1 MSSEDVEM
9 SDVNQP
15 PHNNINDNSNAPDR
29 SVSESFPPPS
39 PPPLLHVNGT
49 ISAPKEVISLSS
61 RDNSVEPVTDGPDSR
76 TLVSDGDKPP
86 PSKRIKTSQS
96 APVSAAGTGSKPK
109 STKTSKPRSPSP
121 TPPPPRPPQIQT
133 IRLEVTL
140 GGPEHYDVNI
150 GSLAKASGQR
160 PSSPPPQK
168 QTQDTTDSED
178 EGTDRPKVKKKKKHI
193 ASEYYDVT
201 DPFIDDSELNIDNRT
216 HFAQTKQQGFY
227 VSSGEVALMR
237 DSRSPKKPKSKKPP
251 VSEAG
256 PSKQDDGTKDR
267 PISLLGDLRGEKRPK
282 HYTVIDEGGRKRKV
296 IDIPEFHPDLQPS
309 LEGLKDFIA
318 KEDWSVRGKF
328 PPGLKPILADVALK
342 AIHLGEYDDDF
353 FNLMPSLFPYNRF
366 TMMKLIKRMVF
377 QDHYNLLTARQDEL
391 LEQLAQLTKEGFPKA
406 QEEWEKSV
414 AAWHRRHEKTKTA
427 EPETGGASTPSVTDT
442 APQDDGGAA
451 SGTDGNEPENAP
463 GTGKETTRDA
473 HPPAKKYR
481 LTEQMRSI
489 IWQLV
494 MLSNECCRLDNE
506 KSELEATGHQVS
518 EQGLRKTLYQRIVAA
533 FPSGWLN
540 SGQISREGSS
550 FTMVTVFHVNLACSV
565 SAMKKKFERDN
576 PVAETDPDA

>member
-9 SDVNQP
+9 SDVNPLQ
-15 PHNNINDNSNAPDR
+15 HINDDSNGPDR
-29 SVSESFPPPS
+29 SVSEFLQPPP
-39 PPPLLHVNGT
+39 PALHVNGT
-49 ISAPKEVISLSS
+49 ISVPREVISLSS
-61 RDNSVEPVTDGPDSR
+61 RDNSVEPVTGDPDSR
-76 TLVSDGDKPP
+76 TLVTDGDKPP

-109 STKTSKPRSPSP
+109 STKASKPRSPSP
-121 TPPPPRPPQIQT
+121 TPPPPRPPQLQT
-133 IRLEVTL
+133 IRLDVKL

-168 QTQDTTDSED
+168 HTHDTTDSED
-178 EGTDRPKVKKKKKHI
+178 EGTDRPKIKKKKKHF

-256 PSKQDDGTKDR
+256 PSKQEDGIKDR
-267 PISLLGDLRGEKRPK
+267 PLSVLGEPRGEKRPK

-296 IDIPEFHPDLQPS
+296 IDIPEFHPDLQAS
-309 LEGLKDFIA
+309 LEGLKDFIT

-353 FNLMPSLFPYNRF
+353 FNLMPTLFPYNRF

-377 QDHYNLLTARQDEL
+377 QDHYNLLTTRQDEL
-391 LEQLAQLTKEGFPKA
+391 LEQLARLTKEGFPKA

-506 KSELEATGHQVS
+506 KNELEATGHQVS
-518 EQGLRKTLYQRIVAA
+518 EQGLRKALYQRIVAA
-533 FPSGWLN
+533 FPGGWLN
-540 SGQISREGSS
+540 SGQISRE
-550 FTMVTVFHVNLACSV
+550 V

-576 PVAETDPDA
+576 PVAEPDPDA

>member
-9 SDVNQP
+9 SDVNPLQ
-15 PHNNINDNSNAPDR
+15 HINDDSNGPDR
-29 SVSESFPPPS
+29 SVSEFLQPPP
-39 PPPLLHVNGT
+39 PALHVNGT
-49 ISAPKEVISLSS
+49 ISVPREVISLSS
-61 RDNSVEPVTDGPDSR
+61 RDNSVEPVAGDPDSR
-76 TLVSDGDKPP
+76 TLVTDGDKPP

-109 STKTSKPRSPSP
+109 STKASKPRSPSP
-121 TPPPPRPPQIQT
+121 TPPPPRPPQLQT
-133 IRLEVTL
+133 IRLDVKL

-168 QTQDTTDSED
+168 HTHDTTDSED
-178 EGTDRPKVKKKKKHI
+178 EGTDRPKVKKKKKHF

-256 PSKQDDGTKDR
+256 PSKQDDGIKDR
-267 PISLLGDLRGEKRPK
+267 PLSVLGEPRGEKRPK

-296 IDIPEFHPDLQPS
+296 IDIPEFHPDLQAS
-309 LEGLKDFIA
+309 LEGLKDFIT

-353 FNLMPSLFPYNRF
+353 FNLMPTLFPYNRF

-377 QDHYNLLTARQDEL
+377 QDHYNLLTTRQDEL
-391 LEQLAQLTKEGFPKA
+391 LEQLARLTKEGFPKA

-506 KSELEATGHQVS
+506 KNELEATGHQVS
-518 EQGLRKTLYQRIVAA
+518 EQGLRKALYQRIVAA
-533 FPSGWLN
+533 FPGGWLN
-540 SGQISREGSS
+540 SGQISRE
-550 FTMVTVFHVNLACSV
+550 V

-576 PVAETDPDA
+576 PVAEPDPDA

>member
-9 SDVNQP
+9 SDVNPLQ
-15 PHNNINDNSNAPDR
+15 HINDDSNGPDR
-29 SVSESFPPPS
+29 SVSEFLQPPP
-39 PPPLLHVNGT
+39 PALHVNGT
-49 ISAPKEVISLSS
+49 VSVPREVISLSS
-61 RDNSVEPVTDGPDSR
+61 RDNSVEPVTGDPDSR
-76 TLVSDGDKPP
+76 TLVTDGDKPP

-121 TPPPPRPPQIQT
+121 TPPPPRPPQLQT
-133 IRLEVTL
+133 IRLDVKL

-168 QTQDTTDSED
+168 HTHDTTDSED
-178 EGTDRPKVKKKKKHI
+178 EGPDRPKVKKKKKHF

-256 PSKQDDGTKDR
+256 PSKQEDGIKDR
-267 PISLLGDLRGEKRPK
+267 PLSVLGAPRGEKRPK

-296 IDIPEFHPDLQPS
+296 IDIPEFHPDLQAS
-309 LEGLKDFIA
+309 LEGLKDFIT

-353 FNLMPSLFPYNRF
+353 FNLMPTLFPYNRF

-377 QDHYNLLTARQDEL
+377 QDHYNLLTTRQDEL
-391 LEQLAQLTKEGFPKA
+391 LEQLARLTKEGFPKA

-489 IWQLV
+489 IWHLV

-506 KSELEATGHQVS
+506 KNELEATGHQVS
-518 EQGLRKTLYQRIVAA
+518 EQGLRKALYQRIVAA
-533 FPSGWLN
+533 FPGGWLN
-540 SGQISREGSS
+540 SGQISRE
-550 FTMVTVFHVNLACSV
+550 V

-576 PVAETDPDA
+576 PVAEPDPDA

>member
-1 MSSEDVEM
+1 MPEDVEM
-9 SDVNQP
+9 SDVNQSPRSKSASEFLEP
-15 PHNNINDNSNAPDR
+15 PPPALHNNGPIA
-29 SVSESFPPPS
+29 
-39 PPPLLHVNGT
+39 
-49 ISAPKEVISLSS
+49 APKDVISLSS
-61 RDNSVEPVTDGPDSR
+61 RDNSVEPVTDGGPDPR
-76 TLVSDGDKPP
+76 RVVSDPDKPP
-86 PSKRIKTSQS
+86 PSKRIKTSSQS
-96 APVSAAGTGSKPK
+96 APVSAAGTGSTKPK
-109 STKTSKPRSPSP
+109 STKTSKPRSRSP
-121 TPPPPRPPQIQT
+121 TPPPPRQPLLQT
-133 IRLEVTL
+133 IRLEVNL

-150 GSLAKASGQR
+150 GNLAKASGQR
-160 PSSPPPQK
+160 PSSPPPQT
-168 QTQDTTDSED
+168 QAQAQDTSDSED
-178 EGTDRPKVKKKKKHI
+178 EGADRPKAKKKKKHI

-256 PSKQDDGTKDR
+256 PSKHEDGTKDR
-267 PISLLGDLRGEKRPK
+267 PISVLGDTKVEKRPK
-282 HYTVIDEGGRKRKV
+282 SYTVIDDGGRKRKV
-296 IDIPEFHPDLQPS
+296 IDIPEFHPELQAS

-353 FNLMPSLFPYNRF
+353 FNLMPNLFPYNRF

-377 QDHYNLLTARQDEL
+377 PDHYSLLTARQDEL

-414 AAWHRRHEKTKTA
+414 AAWYRRHEKTKTA
-427 EPETGGASTPSVTDT
+427 EPEAGGASTPSVTDT
-442 APQDDGGAA
+442 APHEDGGAA
-451 SGTDGNEPENAP
+451 SGTEGNELENAP
-463 GTGKETTRDA
+463 GTGKESTRDA

-506 KSELEATGHQVS
+506 KSELEASGHQVS
-518 EQGLRKTLYQRIVAA
+518 EQGLRKVLYQRIVAA

-540 SGQISREGSS
+540 SGQISRE
-550 FTMVTVFHVNLACSV
+550 V

-576 PVAETDPDA
+576 PMAAETDPDA

>member
-1 MSSEDVEM
+1 MASEDVEM

-15 PHNNINDNSNAPDR
+15 PHNTDDNIPNR
-29 SVSESFPPPS
+29 SASEFLQPPP
-39 PPPLLHVNGT
+39 PTHANGS
-49 ISAPKEVISLSS
+49 ISAPQDLISLSS
-61 RDNSVEPVTDGPDSR
+61 RDNSVETDGP
-76 TLVSDGDKPP
+76 TLVSDADKPP

-96 APVSAAGTGSKPK
+96 AP
-109 STKTSKPRSPSP
+109 STKTSKPRSRSP
-121 TPPPPRPPQIQT
+121 TPPPPRQPQLQT
-133 IRLEVTL
+133 IRLEVKL

-150 GSLAKASGQR
+150 GNLAKASGQR

-168 QTQDTTDSED
+168 QPHDTSDSEG
-178 EGTDRPKVKKKKKHI
+178 EGTDRPKAKRKKKHF
-193 ASEYYDVT
+193 ASEYYDVN

-256 PSKQDDGTKDR
+256 PSKQEDDGTKDR
-267 PISLLGDLRGEKRPK
+267 PISLLGDARVEKRPK

-296 IDIPEFHPDLQPS
+296 IDIPEFHPDLQAS

-318 KEDWSVRGKF
+318 REDWSVRGKF

-377 QDHYNLLTARQDEL
+377 QDHFNLLTARQDEL
-391 LEQLAQLTKEGFPKA
+391 LEQLTQLTKEGFPKA

-414 AAWHRRHEKTKTA
+414 AAWYRRHEKTKTA
-427 EPETGGASTPSVTDT
+427 EQETGGVSTPSVTDT
-442 APQDDGGAA
+442 APHEDGGAA
-451 SGTDGNEPENAP
+451 SGTEGNELDNVP

-494 MLSNECCRLDNE
+494 MLSNECCRLENE
-506 KSELEATGHQVS
+506 KNELEATGHQVS
-518 EQGLRKTLYQRIVAA
+518 EQGLRKALYQRIVAA
-533 FPSGWLN
+533 FPNGWLN
-540 SGQISREGSS
+540 SGQISRE
-550 FTMVTVFHVNLACSV
+550 V

>member
-1 MSSEDVEM
+1 M
-9 SDVNQP
+9 SDVNPLQ
-15 PHNNINDNSNAPDR
+15 HINDDSNGPDR
-29 SVSESFPPPS
+29 SASEFLQPPP
-39 PPPLLHVNGT
+39 PALHVNGT
-49 ISAPKEVISLSS
+49 ISVPREVISLSS
-61 RDNSVEPVTDGPDSR
+61 RDNSVEPVTGDPDSR
-76 TLVSDGDKPP
+76 TLVTDGDKPP

-109 STKTSKPRSPSP
+109 STKASKPRSPSP
-121 TPPPPRPPQIQT
+121 TPPPPRPPQLQT
-133 IRLEVTL
+133 IRLDVKL

-168 QTQDTTDSED
+168 HTHDTTDSED
-178 EGTDRPKVKKKKKHI
+178 EGTDRPKVKKKKKHF

-256 PSKQDDGTKDR
+256 PSKQDDGIKDR
-267 PISLLGDLRGEKRPK
+267 PLSVLGEPRGEKRPK

-296 IDIPEFHPDLQPS
+296 IDIPEFHPDLQAS
-309 LEGLKDFIA
+309 LEGLKDFIT

-353 FNLMPSLFPYNRF
+353 FNLMPTLFPYNRF

-377 QDHYNLLTARQDEL
+377 QDHYNLLTTRQDEL
-391 LEQLAQLTKEGFPKA
+391 LEQLARLTKEGFPKA

-506 KSELEATGHQVS
+506 KNELEATGHQVS
-518 EQGLRKTLYQRIVAA
+518 EQGLRKALYQRIVAA
-533 FPSGWLN
+533 FPGGWLN
-540 SGQISREGSS
+540 SGQISRE
-550 FTMVTVFHVNLACSV
+550 V

-576 PVAETDPDA
+576 PVAEPDPDA

>member
-15 PHNNINDNSNAPDR
+15 PHDNINDSSNAPDR
-29 SVSESFPPPS
+29 SVSESFPQLS
-39 PPPLLHVNGT
+39 PPPSLHVNGT
-49 ISAPKEVISLSS
+49 ISSPKEVISLSS

-168 QTQDTTDSED
+168 QTQDSTDSED

-267 PISLLGDLRGEKRPK
+267 PISVLGDLRGEKRPK

-414 AAWHRRHEKTKTA
+414 AAWHRRHEKMKTA

-506 KSELEATGHQVS
+506 KSELEATGNQVS

-540 SGQISREGSS
+540 SGQISRE
-550 FTMVTVFHVNLACSV
+550 V

>member
-9 SDVNQP
+9 SDVNPLQ
-15 PHNNINDNSNAPDR
+15 HINDDSNGPDR
-29 SVSESFPPPS
+29 SASEFLQPPP
-39 PPPLLHVNGT
+39 PALHVNGT
-49 ISAPKEVISLSS
+49 ISVPREVISLSS
-61 RDNSVEPVTDGPDSR
+61 RDNSVEPVAGDPDSR
-76 TLVSDGDKPP
+76 TLVTDGDKPP

-109 STKTSKPRSPSP
+109 STKASKPRSPSP
-121 TPPPPRPPQIQT
+121 TPPPPRPPQLQT
-133 IRLEVTL
+133 IRLDVKL

-168 QTQDTTDSED
+168 HTHDTTDSED
-178 EGTDRPKVKKKKKHI
+178 EGTDRPKVKKKKKHF

-256 PSKQDDGTKDR
+256 PSKQDDGIKDR
-267 PISLLGDLRGEKRPK
+267 PLSVLGEPRGEKRPK

-296 IDIPEFHPDLQPS
+296 IDIPEFHPDLQAS
-309 LEGLKDFIA
+309 LEGLKDFIT

-353 FNLMPSLFPYNRF
+353 FNLMPTLFPYNRF

-377 QDHYNLLTARQDEL
+377 QDHYNLLTTRQDEL
-391 LEQLAQLTKEGFPKA
+391 LEQLARLTKEGFPKA

-506 KSELEATGHQVS
+506 KNELEATGHQVS
-518 EQGLRKTLYQRIVAA
+518 EQGLRKALYQRIVAA
-533 FPSGWLN
+533 FPGGWLN
-540 SGQISREGSS
+540 SGQISRE
-550 FTMVTVFHVNLACSV
+550 V

-576 PVAETDPDA
+576 PVAEPDPDA

>member
-9 SDVNQP
+9 SDVNPLQ
-15 PHNNINDNSNAPDR
+15 HINDDSNGPDR
-29 SVSESFPPPS
+29 SASEFLQPPP
-39 PPPLLHVNGT
+39 PALHVNGT
-49 ISAPKEVISLSS
+49 ISVPREVISLSS
-61 RDNSVEPVTDGPDSR
+61 RDNSVEPVTGDPDSR
-76 TLVSDGDKPP
+76 TLVTDGDKPP

-109 STKTSKPRSPSP
+109 STKASKPRSPSP
-121 TPPPPRPPQIQT
+121 TPPPPRPPQLQT
-133 IRLEVTL
+133 IRLDVKL

-168 QTQDTTDSED
+168 HTHDTTDSED
-178 EGTDRPKVKKKKKHI
+178 EGTDRPKVKKKKKHF

-256 PSKQDDGTKDR
+256 PSKQDDGIKDR
-267 PISLLGDLRGEKRPK
+267 PLSVLGEPRGEKRPK

-296 IDIPEFHPDLQPS
+296 IDIPEFHPDLQAS
-309 LEGLKDFIA
+309 LEGLKDFIT

-353 FNLMPSLFPYNRF
+353 FNLMPTLFPYNRF

-377 QDHYNLLTARQDEL
+377 QDHYNLLTTRQDEL
-391 LEQLAQLTKEGFPKA
+391 LEQLARLTKEGFPKA

-506 KSELEATGHQVS
+506 KNELEATGHQVS
-518 EQGLRKTLYQRIVAA
+518 EQGLRKALYQRIVAA
-533 FPSGWLN
+533 FPGGWLN
-540 SGQISREGSS
+540 SGQISRE
-550 FTMVTVFHVNLACSV
+550 V

-576 PVAETDPDA
+576 PVAEPDPDA

>member
-9 SDVNQP
+9 SDVNPLQ
-15 PHNNINDNSNAPDR
+15 HINDDSNGPDR
-29 SVSESFPPPS
+29 SASEFLQPPP
-39 PPPLLHVNGT
+39 PALHVNGT
-49 ISAPKEVISLSS
+49 ISVPREVISLSS
-61 RDNSVEPVTDGPDSR
+61 RDNSVEPVAGDPDSR
-76 TLVSDGDKPP
+76 TLVTDGDKPP

-109 STKTSKPRSPSP
+109 STKASKPRSPSP
-121 TPPPPRPPQIQT
+121 TPPPPRPPQLQT
-133 IRLEVTL
+133 IRLDVKL

-168 QTQDTTDSED
+168 HTHDTTDSED
-178 EGTDRPKVKKKKKHI
+178 EGTDRPKIKKKKKHF

-256 PSKQDDGTKDR
+256 PSKQEDGIKDR
-267 PISLLGDLRGEKRPK
+267 PLSVLGEPRGEKRPK

-296 IDIPEFHPDLQPS
+296 IDIPEFHPDLQAS
-309 LEGLKDFIA
+309 LEGLKDFIT

-353 FNLMPSLFPYNRF
+353 FNLMPTLFPYNRF

-377 QDHYNLLTARQDEL
+377 QDHYNLLTTRQDEL
-391 LEQLAQLTKEGFPKA
+391 LEQLARLTKEGFPKA

-506 KSELEATGHQVS
+506 KNELEATGHQVS
-518 EQGLRKTLYQRIVAA
+518 EQGLRKALYQRIVAA
-533 FPSGWLN
+533 FPGGWLN
-540 SGQISREGSS
+540 SGQISRE
-550 FTMVTVFHVNLACSV
+550 V

-576 PVAETDPDA
+576 PVAEPDPDA

>member
-9 SDVNQP
+9 SDVNPLQ
-15 PHNNINDNSNAPDR
+15 HINDDSNGPDR
-29 SVSESFPPPS
+29 SVSEFLQPPP
-39 PPPLLHVNGT
+39 PALHVNGT
-49 ISAPKEVISLSS
+49 ISVPREVISLSS
-61 RDNSVEPVTDGPDSR
+61 RDNSVEPVTGDPDSR
-76 TLVSDGDKPP
+76 TLVTDGDKPP

-109 STKTSKPRSPSP
+109 STKASKPRSPSP
-121 TPPPPRPPQIQT
+121 TPPPPRPPQLQT
-133 IRLEVTL
+133 IRLDVKL

-168 QTQDTTDSED
+168 HTHDTTDSED
-178 EGTDRPKVKKKKKHI
+178 EGTDRPKVKKKKKHF

-256 PSKQDDGTKDR
+256 PSKQDDGIKDR
-267 PISLLGDLRGEKRPK
+267 PLSVLGEPRGEKRPK

-296 IDIPEFHPDLQPS
+296 IDIPEFHPDLQAS
-309 LEGLKDFIA
+309 LEGLKDFIT

-353 FNLMPSLFPYNRF
+353 FNLMPTLFPYNRF

-377 QDHYNLLTARQDEL
+377 QDHYNLLTTRQDEL
-391 LEQLAQLTKEGFPKA
+391 LEQLARLTKEGFPKA

-506 KSELEATGHQVS
+506 KNELEATGHQVS
-518 EQGLRKTLYQRIVAA
+518 EQGLRKALYQRIVAA
-533 FPSGWLN
+533 FPGGWLN
-540 SGQISREGSS
+540 SGQISRE
-550 FTMVTVFHVNLACSV
+550 V

-576 PVAETDPDA
+576 PVAEPDPDA

>member
-9 SDVNQP
+9 SDVNPLQ
-15 PHNNINDNSNAPDR
+15 HINDDSNGPDR
-29 SVSESFPPPS
+29 SVSEFLQPPP
-39 PPPLLHVNGT
+39 PALHVNGT
-49 ISAPKEVISLSS
+49 ISVPREVISLSS
-61 RDNSVEPVTDGPDSR
+61 RDNSVEPVAGDPDSR
-76 TLVSDGDKPP
+76 TLVTDGDKPP

-109 STKTSKPRSPSP
+109 STKASKPRSPSP
-121 TPPPPRPPQIQT
+121 TPPPPRPPQLQT
-133 IRLEVTL
+133 IRLDVKL

-168 QTQDTTDSED
+168 HTHDTTDSED
-178 EGTDRPKVKKKKKHI
+178 EGTDRPKVKKKKKHF

-256 PSKQDDGTKDR
+256 PSKQEDGIKDR
-267 PISLLGDLRGEKRPK
+267 PLSVLGEPRGEKRPK

-296 IDIPEFHPDLQPS
+296 IDIPEFHPDLQAS
-309 LEGLKDFIA
+309 LEGLKDFIT

-353 FNLMPSLFPYNRF
+353 FNLMPTLFPYNRF

-377 QDHYNLLTARQDEL
+377 QDHYNLLTTRQDEL
-391 LEQLAQLTKEGFPKA
+391 LEQLARLTKEGFPKA

-506 KSELEATGHQVS
+506 KNELEATGHQVS
-518 EQGLRKTLYQRIVAA
+518 EQGLRKALYQRIVAA
-533 FPSGWLN
+533 FPGGWLN
-540 SGQISREGSS
+540 SGQISRE
-550 FTMVTVFHVNLACSV
+550 V

-576 PVAETDPDA
+576 PVAEPDPDA

>member
-540 SGQISREGSS
+540 SGQISRE
-550 FTMVTVFHVNLACSV
+550 V

>member
-9 SDVNQP
+9 SDVNPLQ
-15 PHNNINDNSNAPDR
+15 HINDDSNGPDR
-29 SVSESFPPPS
+29 SASEFLQPPP
-39 PPPLLHVNGT
+39 PALHVNGT
-49 ISAPKEVISLSS
+49 ISVPREVISLSS
-61 RDNSVEPVTDGPDSR
+61 RDNSVEPVTGDPDSR
-76 TLVSDGDKPP
+76 TLVTDGDKPP

-109 STKTSKPRSPSP
+109 STKASKPRSPSP
-121 TPPPPRPPQIQT
+121 TPPPPRPPQLQT
-133 IRLEVTL
+133 IRLDVKL

-168 QTQDTTDSED
+168 HTHDTTDSED
-178 EGTDRPKVKKKKKHI
+178 EGPDRPKVKKKKKHF

-256 PSKQDDGTKDR
+256 PSKQDDGIKDR
-267 PISLLGDLRGEKRPK
+267 PLSVLGEPRGEKRPK

-296 IDIPEFHPDLQPS
+296 IDIPEFHPDLQAS
-309 LEGLKDFIA
+309 LEGLKDFIT

-353 FNLMPSLFPYNRF
+353 FNLMPTLFPYNRF

-377 QDHYNLLTARQDEL
+377 QDHYNLLTTRQDEL
-391 LEQLAQLTKEGFPKA
+391 LEQLARLTKEGFPKA

-506 KSELEATGHQVS
+506 KNELEATGHQVS
-518 EQGLRKTLYQRIVAA
+518 EQGLRKALYQRIVAA
-533 FPSGWLN
+533 FPGGWLN
-540 SGQISREGSS
+540 SGQISRE
-550 FTMVTVFHVNLACSV
+550 V

-576 PVAETDPDA
+576 PVAEPDPDA

>member
-9 SDVNQP
+9 SDVNPLQ
-15 PHNNINDNSNAPDR
+15 HINDDSNGPDR
-29 SVSESFPPPS
+29 SASEFLQPPP
-39 PPPLLHVNGT
+39 PALHVNGT
-49 ISAPKEVISLSS
+49 ISVPREVISLSS
-61 RDNSVEPVTDGPDSR
+61 RDNSVEPVTGDPDSR
-76 TLVSDGDKPP
+76 TLVTDGDKPP

-109 STKTSKPRSPSP
+109 STKASKPRSPSP
-121 TPPPPRPPQIQT
+121 TPPPPRPPQLQT
-133 IRLEVTL
+133 IRLDVKL

-168 QTQDTTDSED
+168 HTHDTTDSED
-178 EGTDRPKVKKKKKHI
+178 EGTDRPKIKKKKKHF

-256 PSKQDDGTKDR
+256 PSKQEDGIKDR
-267 PISLLGDLRGEKRPK
+267 PLSVLGEPRGEKRPK

-296 IDIPEFHPDLQPS
+296 IDIPEFHPDLQAS
-309 LEGLKDFIA
+309 LEGLKDFIT

-353 FNLMPSLFPYNRF
+353 FNLMPTLFPYNRF

-377 QDHYNLLTARQDEL
+377 QDHYNLLTTRQDEL
-391 LEQLAQLTKEGFPKA
+391 LEQLARLTKEGFPKA

-506 KSELEATGHQVS
+506 KNELEATGHQVS
-518 EQGLRKTLYQRIVAA
+518 EQGLRKALYQRIVAA
-533 FPSGWLN
+533 FPGGWLN
-540 SGQISREGSS
+540 SGQISRE
-550 FTMVTVFHVNLACSV
+550 V

-576 PVAETDPDA
+576 PVAEPDPDA

>member
-9 SDVNQP
+9 SDVNPLQ
-15 PHNNINDNSNAPDR
+15 HINDDSNGPDR
-29 SVSESFPPPS
+29 SASEFLQPPP
-39 PPPLLHVNGT
+39 PALHVNGT
-49 ISAPKEVISLSS
+49 ISVPREVISLSS
-61 RDNSVEPVTDGPDSR
+61 RDNSVEPVTGDPDSR
-76 TLVSDGDKPP
+76 TLVTDGDKPP

-109 STKTSKPRSPSP
+109 STKASKPRSPSP
-121 TPPPPRPPQIQT
+121 TPPPPRPPQLQT
-133 IRLEVTL
+133 IRLDVKL

-168 QTQDTTDSED
+168 HTHDTTDSED
-178 EGTDRPKVKKKKKHI
+178 EGPDRPKVKKKKKHF

-256 PSKQDDGTKDR
+256 PSKQDDGIKDR
-267 PISLLGDLRGEKRPK
+267 PLGVLGEPRGEKRPK

-296 IDIPEFHPDLQPS
+296 IDIPEFHPDLQAS
-309 LEGLKDFIA
+309 LEGLKDFIT

-353 FNLMPSLFPYNRF
+353 FNLMPTLFPYNRF

-377 QDHYNLLTARQDEL
+377 QDHYNLLTTRQDEL
-391 LEQLAQLTKEGFPKA
+391 LEQLARLTKEGFPKA

-506 KSELEATGHQVS
+506 KNELEATGHQVS
-518 EQGLRKTLYQRIVAA
+518 EQGLRKALYQRIVAA
-533 FPSGWLN
+533 FPGGWLN
-540 SGQISREGSS
+540 SGQISRE
-550 FTMVTVFHVNLACSV
+550 V

-576 PVAETDPDA
+576 PVAEPDPDA

>member
-1 MSSEDVEM
+1 M
-9 SDVNQP
+9 SDVNQLQRD
-15 PHNNINDNSNAPDR
+15 NINDSSNAPDR
-29 SVSESFPPPS
+29 SVSESFPQLS
-39 PPPLLHVNGT
+39 PPPSLHVNGT
-49 ISAPKEVISLSS
+49 ISTPKEVISFSS

-168 QTQDTTDSED
+168 QTQDSTDSED

-267 PISLLGDLRGEKRPK
+267 PISVLGDLRGEKRPK

-414 AAWHRRHEKTKTA
+414 AAWHRRHEKMKTA

-506 KSELEATGHQVS
+506 KSELEATGNQVS

-540 SGQISREGSS
+540 SGQISRE
-550 FTMVTVFHVNLACSV
+550 V

>member
-9 SDVNQP
+9 SDVNPLQ
-15 PHNNINDNSNAPDR
+15 HINDDSNGPDR
-29 SVSESFPPPS
+29 SVSEFLQPPP
-39 PPPLLHVNGT
+39 PALHVNGT
-49 ISAPKEVISLSS
+49 ISVPREVISLSS
-61 RDNSVEPVTDGPDSR
+61 RDNSVEPVTGDPDSR
-76 TLVSDGDKPP
+76 TLVTDGDKPP

-109 STKTSKPRSPSP
+109 STKASKPRSPSP
-121 TPPPPRPPQIQT
+121 TPPPPRPPQLQT
-133 IRLEVTL
+133 IRLDVKL

-168 QTQDTTDSED
+168 HTHDTTDSED
-178 EGTDRPKVKKKKKHI
+178 EGTDRPKVKKKKKHF

-256 PSKQDDGTKDR
+256 PSKQEDGIKDR
-267 PISLLGDLRGEKRPK
+267 PLSVLGEPRGEKRPK

-296 IDIPEFHPDLQPS
+296 IDIPEFHPDLQAS
-309 LEGLKDFIA
+309 LEGLKDFIT

-353 FNLMPSLFPYNRF
+353 FNLMPTLFPYNRF

-377 QDHYNLLTARQDEL
+377 QDHYNLLTTRQDEL
-391 LEQLAQLTKEGFPKA
+391 LEQLARLTKEGFPKA

-506 KSELEATGHQVS
+506 KNELEATGHQVS
-518 EQGLRKTLYQRIVAA
+518 EQGLRKALYQRIVAA
-533 FPSGWLN
+533 FPGGWLN
-540 SGQISREGSS
+540 SGQISRE
-550 FTMVTVFHVNLACSV
+550 V

-576 PVAETDPDA
+576 PVAEPDPDA

>member
-9 SDVNQP
+9 SDVNPLQ
-15 PHNNINDNSNAPDR
+15 HINDDSNGPDR
-29 SVSESFPPPS
+29 SVSEFLQPPP
-39 PPPLLHVNGT
+39 PALHVNGT
-49 ISAPKEVISLSS
+49 ISVPREVISLSS
-61 RDNSVEPVTDGPDSR
+61 RDNSVEPVTGDPDSR
-76 TLVSDGDKPP
+76 TLVTDGDKPP

-109 STKTSKPRSPSP
+109 STKASKPRSPSP
-121 TPPPPRPPQIQT
+121 TPPPPRPPQLQT
-133 IRLEVTL
+133 IRLDVKL

-168 QTQDTTDSED
+168 HTHDTTDSED
-178 EGTDRPKVKKKKKHI
+178 EGPDRPKVKKKKKHF

-256 PSKQDDGTKDR
+256 PSKQEDGIKDR
-267 PISLLGDLRGEKRPK
+267 PLSVLGEPRGEKRPK

-296 IDIPEFHPDLQPS
+296 IDIPEFHPDLQAS
-309 LEGLKDFIA
+309 LEGLKDFIT

-353 FNLMPSLFPYNRF
+353 FNLMPTLFPYNRF

-377 QDHYNLLTARQDEL
+377 QDHYNLLTTRQDEL
-391 LEQLAQLTKEGFPKA
+391 LEQLARLTKEGFPKA

-506 KSELEATGHQVS
+506 KNELEATGHQVS
-518 EQGLRKTLYQRIVAA
+518 EQGLRKALYQRIVAA
-533 FPSGWLN
+533 FPGGWLN
-540 SGQISREGSS
+540 SGQISRE
-550 FTMVTVFHVNLACSV
+550 V

-576 PVAETDPDA
+576 PVAEPDPDA